1 LAKRNQPKITLAKK
15 GEQPMKKQNAKE
27 DIQKLLS
34 CFSEVFSRP
43 SFKIFCSFIIGFIQL
58 GKEIHTSSM
67 VQSLTC
73 SFVHRSVSSFT
84 RFLGKNVW
92 VVEEVAEIALQQFF
106 HILRIKANEDLFFIV
121 DDTIVKKTGKNM
133 PGCAWHKDHA
143 HNMANIFGHQWVL
156 SAVLYKDFL
165 LPLWA
170 KLYHPKGTRGCGQ
183 FQSKITLAK
192 KIFRTL
198 KLPTPCNLYI
208 LVDSWYW
215 AKEVAQCCER
225 CGYHMISQLKSN
237 SVIWINKTRTKVKT
251 LGTVSSVY
259 RETSIFLYGK
269 NKTLKISKFIGVIKN
284 IGEVAVIVVKEKR
297 KKPRYLV
304 STNIHLSA
312 IEVVKYY
319 ANRWKIEQMIKDLK
333 QRLGFGD
340 YQVRNPK
347 AIYRHVALAL
357 LSFCVLIL
365 FKIIQWLR
373 DKNVFLHLSIRLLA
387 FYFRKYILLENIM
400 VTLKT
405 MKIQF
410 KQNILD
416 SYLEQLWI

>member
-1 LAKRNQPKITLAKK
+1 
-15 GEQPMKKQNAKE
+15 MKKQNAKQ
-27 DIQKLLS
+27 DIQNLLS
-34 CFSEVFSRP
+34 CFSEAFSRP
-43 SFKIFCSFIIGFIQL
+43 SFKIFSSFIIGFIQL

-67 VQSLTC
+67 VHSLTGSC
-73 SFVHRSVSSFT
+73 LHRSLSSFI

-92 VVEEVAEIALQQFF
+92 AVEEVAEIALQQFF
-106 HILRIKANEDLFFIV
+106 HTLRIKVNEVLFLIV
-121 DDTIVKKTGKNM
+121 DDTIVKKTGKKM

-143 HNMANIFGHQWVL
+143 HNMANVFGHQWVL
-156 SAVLYKDFL
+156 SALLYKDFL

-170 KLYHPKGTRGCGQ
+170 KLYHSKGTRGFGP

-192 KIFRTL
+192 KILRTL
-198 KLPTPCNLYI
+198 QLPIPCNLYV

-215 AKEVAQCCER
+215 AKELAQCCR
-225 CGYHMISQLKSN
+225 KCGYHMISQLKTN
-237 SVIWINKTRTKVKT
+237 SVIWMNEKRTKVKT
-251 LGTVSSVY
+251 LDTVSSSY
-259 RETSIFLYGK
+259 QETSIFLYGK
-269 NKTLKISKFIGVIKN
+269 NKTLKIAKFIGVIKN

-312 IEVVKYY
+312 IDVVTYY
-319 ANRWKIEQMIKDLK
+319 ANRWKIEQMTKDLK

-340 YQVRNPK
+340 YQVRNPQ
-347 AIYRHVALAL
+347 AIQRHVALTL

-373 DKNVFLHLSIRLLA
+373 DNNVSLDLSIRLLA
-387 FYFRKYILLENIM
+387 FYVRKYILLENIA

-410 KQNILD
+410 KQNILN
-416 SYLEQLWI
+416 SYLEQVWI